1 MHHPFLLVVVI
12 LGFLFQSSSGW
23 TLKPLSSLQKSAI
36 RRTVAI
42 PALIVALSSTV
53 PAVHAATDS
62 NVVSQG
68 GIIKETI
75 ESEVS
80 VVPVRVITNTVRV
93 VDLGGN
99 RGARGLASNGVQG
112 EENYRC

>member
-1 MHHPFLLVVVI
+1 MLI
-12 LGFLFQSSSGW
+12 KSSSGW
-23 TLKPLSSLQKSAI
+23 SLNPLSSFQKAAI

-42 PALIVALSSTV
+42 PAIIISLSVSSTV
-53 PAVHAATDS
+53 SSVHAVTDS
-62 NVVSQG
+62 NAASPQG

-75 ESEVS
+75 EPEIST
-80 VVPVRVITNTVRV
+80 VPVRVNTVRV

-112 EENYRC
+112 E

>member
-1 MHHPFLLVVVI
+1 MHPSLIVVVVLMMLI
-12 LGFLFQSSSGW
+12 KSSSGW
-23 TLKPLSSLQKSAI
+23 SLNPLSSIQKAAS

-42 PALIVALSSTV
+42 PAIIVSLSVSSTV
-53 PAVHAATDS
+53 SSVHAVSDS
-62 NVVSQG
+62 NAVSQG

-75 ESEVS
+75 EPEIST
-80 VVPVRVITNTVRV
+80 VPVRVNTVRV

-112 EENYRC
+112 E